1 MANIRVTP
9 EQLTAQGN
17 DLQNYGEHIM
27 DIIAKIDA
35 KISEIDGGWDGLAQD
50 AFVNMYQ
57 EMKPTMNQFPE
68 LVKSLG
74 QATVAAADAFGTVD
88 EELRNNFS
96 AN

>member
-17 DLQNYGEHIM
+17 DLQNYGER
-27 DIIAKIDA
+27 IIEVISKIDH
-35 KISEIDGGWDGLAQD
+35 KIAEIDGGWDGLAQD
-50 AFVNMYQ
+50 AFVNMY
-57 EMKPTMNQFPE
+57 ESMKPTMQQFPE

-88 EELRNNFS
+88 EELRNNFQQD
-96 AN
+96 